1 MTAADPVPEDTLRV
15 RGARTHNLRNLDLC
29 LPRRALVVITG
40 PSGSGKS
47 SLAFDTIY
55 AEGQRRYVESLSL
68 YARQFLDLLPRPPVE
83 SIEGLSPALAI
94 GRRAPAHNPRSTV
107 GTVTDLYEYLKLYFA
122 RAGIP
127 HCPEHGTAMRAESIE
142 AMIERTLEAA
152 RGGRVAVL
160 APLAAEGRGPRA
172 RASHLEA
179 LRREGYVRVLLDG
192 REAELDALP
201 RPLRAF
207 HTIEVVVD
215 RLRADEEDRAR
226 LREAFEHALGLRAEC
241 VHIRGVDRP
250 DLALV
255 FHHRATCSVCGRAA
269 PELEP
274 RHLSFNNPEGACP
287 TCAGLGTEEYFDPQ
301 KIVTD
306 PTRSL
311 AEGALHGWEPGHGRG
326 GLALSAFAH
335 RHGIPLDVPFAALAP
350 AARAL
355 LLDGPPGPDPD
366 GFAGVLPTLALR
378 WQETS
383 SARVRERLRAL
394 RSSRICGACQG
405 SRLNPLA
412 RHVRLG
418 PWTLPDLVALPLRRL
433 ADVLVSYVPDDP
445 VACAWTAP
453 LRAALNQRLA
463 FLLEVGLGYLTLDR
477 PAQSLSGGEGQ
488 RLHLA
493 GQIGQGLVG
502 VTYVL
507 DEPSVGLHPRDLEPL
522 LGILR
527 RLADLGNAVL
537 VVEHDASFLAAADH
551 IVELGPGG
559 GREGGRLVAQGSPEE
574 LRRNPDSPT
583 GAYLSGRAPLAQRP
597 TRRAPGS
604 HRLLLAD
611 AHLHNLHGLT
621 VAIPLGLLV
630 VVTGVSGSGKSTLIE
645 DVLYPL
651 LRHHLQGLD
660 PPALRPLPRLEGATF
675 LGRVIAV
682 DQHPIGRNARSTPAT
697 YSGLFTPLRELFAS
711 LPEARTRGLGA
722 ARFSFNRPGGRCE
735 TCQGEGV
742 RRVAMHFLPDV
753 EVVCDRCGGRRY
765 AEDLLEI
772 RYRGRN
778 IADILAL
785 TVSEAR
791 AFFAPLPALHHPLAV
806 LEELGL
812 GYVTLGQSA
821 TTLSAGEAQRL
832 KLAREIARP
841 ERPATLYLFDE
852 PTTGLHVHDVDR
864 LLAVLQRLCDE
875 GHSVLVVEHHPEVV
889 RAADW
894 LIDLGPEGGE
904 GGGRIVGEGPPERLA
919 GLPTPTGRWLER
931 LLGGRDHP
939 SAGQEPTPG

>member
-1 MTAADPVPEDTLRV
+1 MDPAGDTLRV
-15 RGARTHNLRNLDLC
+15 RGARTHNLQNLDLD

-83 SIEGLSPALAI
+83 AIEGLSPALAI

-127 HCPEHGTAMRAESIE
+127 HCPEHGRAMRAETIE
-142 AMIERTLEAA
+142 SMIARTLEAA

-160 APLAAEGRGPRA
+160 APLAVEGRGPRA
-172 RASHLEA
+172 RATRLEA
-179 LRREGYVRVLLDG
+179 LRREGYLRVLLDG

-201 RPLRAF
+201 RPLPAFRAL
-207 HTIEVVVD
+207 EVIVD
-215 RLRADEEDRAR
+215 RLRAGDDERAR
-226 LREAFEHALGLRAEC
+226 LREALEHALALNAERVHLRGL
-241 VHIRGVDRP
+241 DRP
-250 DLALV
+250 DLAFV
-255 FHHRATCSVCGRAA
+255 FHRRATCPDCGLAA

-287 TCAGLGTEEYFDPQ
+287 TCAGLGTEDYFDPD

-306 PTRSL
+306 PARSL
-311 AEGALHGWEPGHGRG
+311 AEGALHGWEPGRGRSG
-326 GLALSAFAH
+326 VALAAFAA
-335 RHGIPLDVPFAALAP
+335 RLGIPLDRPFGTLP
-350 AARAL
+350 PEARTL
-355 LLDGPPGPDPD
+355 LLEGPPTPGPD
-366 GFAGVLPTLALR
+366 GFAGVLPALALR
-378 WQETS
+378 WQETA
-383 SARVRERLRAL
+383 SARVRENLRAL
-394 RSSRICGACQG
+394 RSSRVCRACRG
-405 SRLNPLA
+405 CRLNPIA

-418 PWTLPDLVALPLRRL
+418 PWTLPELVALPLARL
-433 ADVLVSYVPDDP
+433 AERLAGYIPEDP
-445 VACAWTAP
+445 VTSAWTAP
-453 LRAALNQRLA
+453 LRAALTQRLT
-463 FLLEVGLGYLTLDR
+463 FLLEVGLSYLTLDR
-477 PAQSLSGGEGQ
+477 PAQSLSGGEAQ

-537 VVEHDASFLAAADH
+537 VVEHDATFIAAADH
-551 IVELGPGG
+551 VVELGPGG
-559 GREGGRLVAQGSPEE
+559 GRDGGRLIAQGSPEE
-574 LRRNPDSPT
+574 LRGRADSPT
-583 GAYLSGRAPLAQRP
+583 GAYLSGRERLPQRP
-597 TRRAPGS
+597 ARRAAGPR
-604 HRLLLAD
+604 RLRLED
-611 AHLHNLHGLT
+611 VRLHNLHGLT
-621 VAIPLGLLV
+621 VEIPLGLLV

-651 LRHHLQGLD
+651 LRHHLQGAA
-660 PPALRPLPRLEGATF
+660 PPPLHPLPRLEGARH

-711 LPEARTRGLGA
+711 LPEARARGLGA

-772 RYRGRN
+772 RYRGRS
-778 IADILAL
+778 IAEVLAL

-791 AFFAPLPALHHPLAV
+791 SFFTPLPALHHPLAV

-841 ERPATLYLFDE
+841 ERAATLYLFDE
-852 PTTGLHVHDVDR
+852 PTTGLHVRDVAR
-864 LLAVLQRLCDE
+864 LLAVFQRLCDE
-875 GHSVLVVEHHPEVV
+875 GHSVVVVEHHPEVV

-904 GGGRIVGEGPPERLA
+904 GGGRVVGEGPPESLA
-919 GLPTPTGRWLER
+919 GLPTPTGHWLAR
-931 LLGGRDHP
+931 LFAEARAGTPGEGAGGRP
-939 SAGQEPTPG
+939 